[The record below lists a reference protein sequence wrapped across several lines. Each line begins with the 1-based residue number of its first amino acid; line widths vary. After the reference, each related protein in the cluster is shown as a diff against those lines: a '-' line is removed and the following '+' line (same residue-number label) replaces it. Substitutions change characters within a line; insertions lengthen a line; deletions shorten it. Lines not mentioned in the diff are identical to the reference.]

1 MQKFI
6 DSESLKNSSTMAT
19 VSIVKAADYQY
30 AQVHKAV
37 KKSVELIGGLNVI
50 INPGSRVFVKIN
62 HLSPPSSADRG
73 IVTHPIFVEAV
84 LRLLKELNADITV
97 GDDIY
102 SHKVDG
108 FRISGFRQMCE
119 RVGVR
124 LINLKEGG
132 FVEVKCNGH
141 SLDTVFLS
149 KIVLNADI
157 VVNLPKLKTHSLTIF
172 TGGVK
177 NMYGV
182 IPGSFRSKYHGEYS
196 NSNDFCQILVDV
208 YSVIKPQLTIMDA
221 IVAMEGEGPA
231 SGKLRNP
238 GIVLASRDAVAL
250 DAIATSVVGLNP
262 KHILT
267 TQFCNNRELGIGNLD
282 RIEVVGE
289 KLDDVAISNF
299 RAPLAFTNLF
309 ISSIPGFL
317 PRILLKQLTIRPNVA
332 KKNCT
337 GCFECVNICPT
348 GAITVMNKKVKIEKD
363 ICIDCMCCHEVCRF
377 NAITPE
383 RSIIG
388 NVFHLGS
395 IIVNA
400 LRSLSAR

>member
-1 MQKFI
+1 
-6 DSESLKNSSTMAT
+6 MAT
-19 VSIVKAADYQY
+19 VSIVKAADYKY
-30 AQVHKAV
+30 AQVHNAV

-50 INPGSRVFVKIN
+50 IKPGSKVFVKIN
-62 HLSPPSSADRG
+62 HLSPPTTAERG

-84 LRLLKELNADITV
+84 LRLLKGFEADITV
-97 GDDIY
+97 GDDI
-102 SHKVDG
+102 SSTIVDS
-108 FRISGFRQMCE
+108 FSISGFRQMCE

-124 LINLKEGG
+124 LINLREGG
-132 FVEVKCNGH
+132 FVEVKCHGY
-141 SLDTVFLS
+141 SLDTVYLS
-149 KIVLNADI
+149 RVVLNADI

-182 IPGSFRSKYHGEYS
+182 IPGSFRSRFHGEYS
-196 NSNDFCQILVDV
+196 KSNEFSQVLVDV
-208 YSVIKPQLTIMDA
+208 YSAIKPQLNIMDA

-231 SGKLRNP
+231 SGKLKKL

-250 DAIATSVVGLNP
+250 DAVATSIVGFNP

-267 TQFCNNRELGIGNLD
+267 TQFCNNRDLGVGELD

-289 KLDDVAISNF
+289 KIADVSISNF
-299 RAPLAFTNLF
+299 KAPLAITNQL

-317 PRILLKQLTIRPNVA
+317 PRFLMNQLAIRPHITE
-332 KKNCT
+332 KYCT
-337 GCFECVNICPT
+337 GCFECENICPT
-348 GAITVMNKKVKIEKD
+348 GAITVINKKAIIKKEA
-363 ICIDCMCCHEVCRF
+363 CIDCMCCHEVCRF
-377 NAITPE
+377 NAIALE

-388 NVFHLGS
+388 TIVHPCS
-395 IIVNA
+395 IMVSA